1 MIKKFIKHLIN
12 KRDVNANR
20 KCVDQVIKR
29 IDAIALDLLQNEEVH
44 DFVKNYMGNSKMI
57 PHTKAFTLCEKKILT
72 IIEASG
78 RNPTSLQLRVSV
90 CNMTFLNRDICPEY
104 TSTDE
109 LINKGLKITDLSIGN
124 ECFFFTA
131 QPLGNTLVLMTN

>member
-12 KRDVNANR
+12 KRAINANR
-20 KCVDQVIKR
+20 KCVNRVIQR
-29 IDAIALDLLQNEEVH
+29 VDDIALDLLQNEEIH
-44 DFVKNYMGNSKMI
+44 DFVKNYMDNPKMI

-78 RNPTSLQLRVSV
+78 RNPNSLRLRVSV
-90 CNMTFLNRDICPEY
+90 CNMTFLNKDIYPEY
-104 TSTDE
+104 VSKEE
-109 LINKGLKITDLSIGN
+109 LINKGFKITDLTIGN